1 MQKTSWTTRCK
12 RHMIY
17 YLVPRSARSSLA
29 KQVNS
34 AGAGHLKQG
43 IEVEDSSSL
52 RNTMASASNED
63 YHLNCET
70 LA

>member
-1 MQKTSWTTRCK
+1 VDYSLQKAYDILS
-12 RHMIY
+12 
-17 YLVPRSARSSLA
+17 SAAVSSIISC
-29 KQVNS
+29 KQVNG

-52 RNTMASASNED
+52 RNTMASTSNED